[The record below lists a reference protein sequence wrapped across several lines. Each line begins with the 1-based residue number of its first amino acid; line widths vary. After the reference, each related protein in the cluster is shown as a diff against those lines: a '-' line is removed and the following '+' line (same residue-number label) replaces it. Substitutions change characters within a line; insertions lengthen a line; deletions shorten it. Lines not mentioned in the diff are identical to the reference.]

1 MRCKSCGF
9 WNLSLVFFLHFWFV
23 TGIFIF
29 IFWFGNDEREL
40 RGFVSS
46 GLFDIDVQD
55 GVLLPCYQLP
65 YSVVLGLWSQS
76 LQDCLLEGV
85 TFRVSGWGFI
95 CFQLHQAVG
104 F

>member
-1 MRCKSCGF
+1 MVL

-23 TGIFIF
+23 TRIFIF

-40 RGFVSS
+40 QGFVPS

-95 CFQLHQAVG
+95 CF
-104 F
+104 